1 MKQYMI
7 NTNLVIWALFVS
19 ADSLYCELID
29 CKYTNNYRFH
39 QEMFNF
45 FLFLCLWFAQST
57 DNFHGPVVCG
67 NLKRP
72 RGISIGRGRRAWRGS
87 FDSARVR

>member
-45 FLFLCLWFAQST
+45 FFIFVSM
-57 DNFHGPVVCG
+57 VCAVYG
-67 NLKRP
+67 
-72 RGISIGRGRRAWRGS
+72 
-87 FDSARVR
+87 